1 MCKGQ
6 EAWCAPDTETG
17 LRVWVQHED
26 PIAGGPQQPWGGAG
40 HLMAEAAR
48 VLGTLT
54 WAPCGF
60 PSAGQ
65 AESGRSHTLSG
76 GGGA

>member
-1 MCKGQ
+1 MRSRHRDWPQGVGS
-6 EAWCAPDTETG
+6 ARRSNSRGPPAA
-17 LRVWVQHED
+17 L
-26 PIAGGPQQPWGGAG
+26 GGPG